1 MVPTVLLRNK
11 ITILVA
17 AILTGCAAPIPIP
30 RPTPISVD
38 KAFRVCA
45 EQEDP
50 LTTGCKRI
58 GATAPITIRGY
69 TEED

>member
-1 MVPTVLLRNK
+1 MWLQASKLLL
-11 ITILVA
+11 IA
-17 AILTGCAAPIPIP
+17 AILTGCSAPIPK
-30 RPTPISVD
+30 PTPMSVD
-38 KAFRVCA
+38 KVFRVCA
-45 EQEDP
+45 ELEDP